1 MCLRHGSDHGSP
13 MNLRILAARGTIGF
27 SLYAILVAILY
38 DSVIQPL
45 CTLSVKKIA
54 IFRLRT
60 LTFEYSEAEW

>member
-1 MCLRHGSDHGSP
+1 MK
-13 MNLRILAARGTIGF
+13 LRILAARGTIGF

-54 IFRLRT
+54 IFSLRT
-60 LTFEYSEAEW
+60 LAFEYSEAEW